1 MSKEVFVLMVFFT
14 FDNVEDCEKMREY
27 FRTDN
32 RCVDMIDWTEK
43 WMLPMP
49 PPRPENFKNNA

>member
-32 RCVDMIDWTEK
+32 R
-43 WMLPMP
+43 
-49 PPRPENFKNNA
+49 